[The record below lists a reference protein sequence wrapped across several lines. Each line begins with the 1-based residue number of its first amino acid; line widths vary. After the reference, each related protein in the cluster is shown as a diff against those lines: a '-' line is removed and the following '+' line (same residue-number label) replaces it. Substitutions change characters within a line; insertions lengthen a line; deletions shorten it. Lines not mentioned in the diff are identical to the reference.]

1 MKRFCL
7 ALLTLLMFSSPVFA
21 DVVHL
26 RDGTKLEGLIITPFG
41 TPTGKGEYKIDDGT
55 LKPRFDPVFP
65 ESFEIQTNDGEVHTV
80 RLMDVERIMR
90 SAPDIPPEVL
100 EDLMQKHQQTELE
113 VMKRQLNAMEKKL
126 KAKGLSPPVQT
137 IKVEYSAKR
146 KKPLLAFGLSLL
158 VPGTGQ
164 LYTGDYVDSSVHLFA
179 ATFGWDNYSRTKYE
193 VTLFGCVGIHIIS
206 ATEAFLKARRI
217 NKGRVQLGHL
227 IEIPKDRYTLGID
240 PISSH
245 GKLGTRVA
253 LRF

>member
-1 MKRFCL
+1 MKRFIL
-7 ALLTLLMFSSPVFA
+7 ALLTLLILSSPAFA
-21 DVVHL
+21 DVIHLKNGTTITGTIHELWDTYAVEGSDNVTVNMPKSKSLGETIEIKTQAGDVLTVRIEDIRRIEWSSDITAL
-26 RDGTKLEGLIITPFG
+26 RDVPYKVEAEVLSPKPAPQVRRPPHAAMRETIMVPV
-41 TPTGKGEYKIDDGT
+41 EYKT
-55 LKPRFDPVFP
+55 AKP
-65 ESFEIQTNDGEVHTV
+65 
-80 RLMDVERIMR
+80 
-90 SAPDIPPEVL
+90 
-100 EDLMQKHQQTELE
+100 
-113 VMKRQLNAMEKKL
+113 
-126 KAKGLSPPVQT
+126 
-137 IKVEYSAKR
+137 